1 MKLAGPATWT
11 YFGHLDILDILRGA
25 EISCAPAIEQ
35 IHIFTCIY
43 ARFGPI
49 WRRGPKPCN
58 RCPKCPK
65 CPKTSDSKQVSYQE
79 ACQ

>member
-1 MKLAGPATWT
+1 MKLASQQRGQKR
-11 YFGHLDILDILRGA
+11 GHADIADILRGA

-35 IHIFTCIY
+35 IHIFTCFY

-58 RCPKCPK
+58 RCPRCPR
-65 CPKTSDSKQVSYQE
+65 CPRLSDSKQVSYQE